1 MKSTLIILFT
11 LCAAAATAQNTV
23 VARVSQFENNR
34 GICRACI
41 FNSEAGFTASKPV
54 ACVQGN
60 ITNKT
65 SEISFTNFP
74 DGQYAIFIFHDVNG
88 NNKMDKNFL
97 GIPKEGYGASGNK
110 LPFAAAPR
118 FKDNA
123 FTISGGVSKTLVIRL
138 RNL

>member
-1 MKSTLIILFT
+1 MKAALFFFFT
-11 LCAAAATAQNTV
+11 WFGLAAAAQNTV
-23 VARVSQFENNR
+23 VARVNNFENNR

-41 FNSEAGFTASKPV
+41 FTSAENLAANKALS
-54 ACVQGN
+54 CVQGAISNRSSEVIFKN
-60 ITNKT
+60 I
-65 SEISFTNFP
+65 P
-74 DGQYAIFIFHDVNG
+74 DGQYAIFVFHDVNG

-118 FKDNA
+118 FGDNSFKLA
-123 FTISGGVSKTLVIRL
+123 GAITHTISIRL